1 MTNRNDMLQIIF
13 SLLLTF
19 VVMSVQAQEV
29 FFQTDSAL
37 IRGRITDYSSTMGF
51 QSLSVQMVD
60 LFIDEHKVV
69 SAEIRE
75 DGTFEKRLLLHH
87 PVYNWFFTSAENIGK
102 KQVPFYLCPGDTL
115 NITITFNGKDIPQCS
130 YSGGHADEVA
140 RLLQERTE
148 YLDTYGQCISFAGDI
163 PAYNHW
169 ADSVYT
175 ARLGKVEA
183 CATEHGFTPF
193 ERHLMRCDESANF
206 GLAYLA
212 YFSQIQTK
220 LEQEDPSAIIKEGNT
235 VMENLSLTDNYEVLR
250 RLPNDDPLMMTSMFY
265 PLFLNKLT
273 FAAPMRYPLMVK
285 HGWVSDDSRDEVI
298 EDLNFFRN
306 QGYQLFAADNDVMH
320 IQLLQLQRI
329 YEAIGVWMETG
340 EAEENINALMNFISH
355 PQIKETALQCFHEQM
370 RMGVAYPLPEGPGAD
385 FVREI
390 LLKHPGRYIVLDFW
404 AMWCAPCMKEIMDT
418 KDFRMR
424 LRERPDLRFIFLA
437 NENHPE
443 RTDYRDFV
451 RTNLDGE
458 SNIAIDDNRF
468 RQMQELFGFNAI
480 PFNVTLTPDGR
491 IVNNGLLLRGVEAG
505 YDVFIQQLEEIKR
518 ICENHE
524 HDEE

>member
-1 MTNRNDMLQIIF
+1 MLQIIF

-75 DGTFEKRLLLHH
+75 DGTFEKCLLLHH

-220 LEQEDPSAIIKEGNT
+220 LEQEDPSAIIGGKLPFIGGNSVVGKSDIIVSEACEYVNT
-235 VMENLSLTDNYEVLR
+235 FLKLHPAVSVILNVDADHLDFF
-250 RLPNDDPLMMTSMFY
+250 ND
-265 PLFLNKLT
+265 
-273 FAAPMRYPLMVK
+273 
-285 HGWVSDDSRDEVI
+285 I
-298 EDLNFFRN
+298 EDMEQIFKVNTFSLNWS
-306 QGYQLFAADNDVMH
+306 V
-320 IQLLQLQRI
+320 IWTETTSTILL
-329 YEAIGVWMETG
+329 ASMMET
-340 EAEENINALMNFISH
+340 S
-355 PQIKETALQCFHEQM
+355 T
-370 RMGVAYPLPEGPGAD
+370 
-385 FVREI
+385 
-390 LLKHPGRYIVLDFW
+390 
-404 AMWCAPCMKEIMDT
+404 
-418 KDFRMR
+418 
-424 LRERPDLRFIFLA
+424 
-437 NENHPE
+437 
-443 RTDYRDFV
+443 
-451 RTNLDGE
+451 
-458 SNIAIDDNRF
+458 
-468 RQMQELFGFNAI
+468 
-480 PFNVTLTPDGR
+480 
-491 IVNNGLLLRGVEAG
+491 
-505 YDVFIQQLEEIKR
+505 
-518 ICENHE
+518 
-524 HDEE
+524 